1 MYQSGFTPFM
11 NMEYKRRHEELMKQA
26 NEYRML
32 VEARKAGP
40 PKMRSTS
47 KILALVGKGLARLG
61 ASLEERYGSQTET
74 NLASNQQSDPYGCA

>member
-1 MYQSGFTPFM
+1 MFQFGFYPFIRL
-11 NMEYKRRHEELMKQA
+11 EYERRLKEIMKQA
-26 NEYRML
+26 NQYRIL
-32 VEARKAGP
+32 EEARKAGP

-74 NLASNQQSDPYGCA
+74 NLASNQQSDPYGYA